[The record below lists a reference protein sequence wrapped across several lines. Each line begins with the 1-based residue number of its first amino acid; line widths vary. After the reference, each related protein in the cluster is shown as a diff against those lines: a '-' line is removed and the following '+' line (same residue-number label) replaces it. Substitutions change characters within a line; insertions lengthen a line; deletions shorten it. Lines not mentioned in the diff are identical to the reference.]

1 MTLKT
6 FLPKKFILNRASC
19 LVKYAVWGKLFNG
32 AGMDRFWVKK
42 EVPILSI
49 LLTKIEGRKKL
60 GVVVK
65 ESVSVGTNS
74 RIDEVRKEHLEGV
87 GEVLVISFGLDT
99 EYEPDVGR
107 VSLEGV
113 IYYGGEMSKIAEIS
127 SKKLVLKDQTLKD
140 VHQAILRIPILV
152 SVNTARELG
161 LPMPISLPRVEVR
174 SAPQGGSVGGARG
187 AA

>member
-1 MTLKT
+1 M
-6 FLPKKFILNRASC
+6 
-19 LVKYAVWGKLFNG
+19 
-32 AGMDRFWVKK
+32 
-42 EVPILSI
+42 PILSI
-49 LLTKIEGRKKL
+49 LLTKIEGKKKL
-60 GVVVK
+60 DVSVK

-74 RIDEVRKEHLEGV
+74 RIDGVKKETLEGV
-87 GEVLVISFGLDT
+87 GEVLAVSFGLDT
-99 EYEPDVGR
+99 EYEPDIGR

-140 VHQAILRIPILV
+140 IHQAILRIPIIV

-161 LPMPISLPRVEVR
+161 LPMPISMPRVEVR
-174 SAPQGGSVGGARG
+174 SGGSGGDKPAG